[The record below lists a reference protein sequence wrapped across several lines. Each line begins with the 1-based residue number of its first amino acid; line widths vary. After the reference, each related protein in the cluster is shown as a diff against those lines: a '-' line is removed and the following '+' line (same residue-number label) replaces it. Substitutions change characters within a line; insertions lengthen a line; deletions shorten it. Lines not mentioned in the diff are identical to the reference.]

1 MQDSHH
7 QIVLLI
13 KRYVLAFFALFSAF
27 STAIADGVAEAGLTV
42 LSIITVNAEE
52 PTCDYVFAPEGAFG
66 ISITNQNTVAAS
78 ATLTNN
84 GKTIYDSSPYSA
96 KNSGLTIKIRGNTST
111 YYSSKKPYKIKLE
124 TKGDMLGRS
133 EDKLA
138 DKNWILIDSGGDDL
152 NTMIGL
158 KMNEIMGLGG
168 WTPAYMFVNLF
179 MNGDYRG
186 VYMLL
191 ESIRRNPDCRLNV
204 DKRTGYIIECDA
216 YWWNEDKY
224 FATDSDRKYTFKYPD
239 EEDVTNQQIDYIRQT
254 MNTVEQT
261 IADGTYPDF
270 IDVNSFAT
278 WLLAHDILG
287 TYDSGGANIY
297 LTKFDNTNTS
307 KITLSTLWDFGSIMK
322 SEDCWARI
330 HTDSFFYFDQLIHNS
345 NNTFIS
351 TYLELWNKKS
361 NQLFDKIIQF
371 LNDFSVSSTAMALA
385 KSRPYDA
392 QRWGYEASTVE
403 ENIQQALAWFTYRK
417 QWMSQHVETN
427 NIINYQLS
435 VTASLKTYNLKGQI
449 VNNANNA
456 GIYIQNGKK
465 FIQRLR

>member
-27 STAIADGVAEAGLTV
+27 STAIADGVAEAGLPI
-42 LSIITVNAEE
+42 LNIITVNAEE

-66 ISITNQNTVAAS
+66 ISVTNQNTVAAS
-78 ATLTNN
+78 ATLTSD
-84 GKTIYDSSPYSA
+84 GKTIYDSGTYSA

-124 TKGDMLGRS
+124 TKADMLGRS
-133 EDKLA
+133 DSKYA
-138 DKNWILIDSGGDDL
+138 DKNWILIDSGGDEL

-158 KMNEIMGLGG
+158 KMNEILGLGG

-204 DKRTGYIIECDA
+204 DKKTGYIFECDA

-224 FATDSDRKYTFKYPD
+224 FATDSDRKFTFKYPD
-239 EEDVTNQQIDYIRQT
+239 EEDVTNQQIDYIRQA
-254 MNTVEQT
+254 MNTVEQAIT
-261 IADGTYPDF
+261 DGNYPDY
-270 IDVNSFAT
+270 IDVSSFAA

-330 HTDSFFYFDQLIHNS
+330 HTDSFFYFDQLFNNPNNS
-345 NNTFIS
+345 FNE
-351 TYLELWNKKS
+351 TYIDIWNQKS
-361 NQLFDKIIQF
+361 DQLFDEMIQF
-371 LNDFSVSSTAMALA
+371 LQDFSLSPTAAALT

-403 ENIQQALAWFTYRK
+403 ENIQQALAWFTHRK
-417 QWMSQHVETN
+417 EWMTEH
-427 NIINYQLS
+427 IITTHISDHQLS
-435 VTASLKTYNLKGQI
+435 SADSKKTYDLHGQL
-449 VNNANNA
+449 VNNTSKP
-456 GIYIQNGKK
+456 GIYIQKGKK
-465 FIQRLR
+465 LMRRLR